1 MSLNRRITWL
11 NYPHLVIAKSCDGVS
26 LFNDEKDYE
35 FYIEQLR
42 QMTKDRLLKIYAFCL
57 TPQEIRLV
65 IRPSRLLLSRII
77 QKLHTKF
84 SKYVNK
90 KLNRSGP
97 LFRSRFSSLIFL
109 PKDLPNVVRSV
120 HLWPVRVGLVKR
132 AEFYFFSTQASF
144 LGMGSHQ
151 WSFVSSKEVLASF
164 GNEEEAQKRAF
175 SKFVEQAV
183 LDGDNF
189 GLSKSYFGIG
199 GDDEV
204 ISELTKKSNINNILK
219 KISIDFVAQKTSLLL
234 GVGIE
239 QVKSTSRR
247 QDLVMARRL
256 LATACVFG
264 TGMSVS
270 EVANYLQKDKAQVSR
285 LVSQGMD
292 LLNNNQ
298 PFLDIF
304 EALSIEQK
312 IGVI

>member
-11 NYPHLVIAKSCDGVS
+11 NYPHLVIAKSFDGVA
-26 LFNDEKDYE
+26 LFNDEEDYQ

-42 QMTKDRLLKIYAFCL
+42 QMTKDRLLKVYAFCL
-57 TPQEIRLV
+57 TPNEIRLV

-84 SKYVNK
+84 SKYINK
-90 KLNRSGP
+90 KLKRVGP

-120 HLWPVRVGLVKR
+120 HLWPVRSGLVKR
-132 AEFYFFSTQASF
+132 AEFYSFSTQANF
-144 LGMGSHQ
+144 LGIGYKQ
-151 WSFVSSKEVLASF
+151 WNFVSSKEVLSSF
-164 GNEEEAQKRAF
+164 GFEEEAQKRAF
-175 SKFVEQAV
+175 VKFVEEAV
-183 LDGDNF
+183 LEKDNF
-189 GLSKSYFGIG
+189 GVSKSHLGIG
-199 GDDEV
+199 GNEEDIYEF
-204 ISELTKKSNINNILK
+204 TKKAKINNIFK

-304 EALSIEQK
+304 EALRIENTG
-312 IGVI
+312 IL